1 MKNINLIKHF
11 RNVEN
16 IKKKRLAHKKANE
29 RSLKLLKNKGYRDF
43 IAKVKSKRQSDD
55 EIVESLELIYFNSN
69 AHIFKGL
76 VHVE

>member
-16 IKKKRLAHKKANE
+16 IKKKRLVFKNVKK

-43 IAKVKSKRQSDD
+43 IVKIKRKQRSDD
-55 EIVESLELIYFNSN
+55 EILESLELSYLN
-69 AHIFKGL
+69 AGF
-76 VHVE
+76 